1 MTNYRRLTYGGVL
14 GALVFL
20 GTYFLKVP
28 IAYGYIHLG
37 DGMIL
42 ISSIL
47 LGPFAAAP
55 AAVGSALADLISG
68 YAMYAPFTFVIK
80 ALMAVVPAL
89 MIRDSKAAPSKY
101 VIPFILAEVIMIAGY
116 FLADSIFWGTE
127 GAIAAAP
134 MNAIQAVSGV
144 VIGIIGA
151 GVIRKNSISI

>member
-55 AAVGSALADLISG
+55 AAVGSALADLVSG

-89 MIRDSKAAPSKY
+89 MVKGAKSAPAKY
-101 VIPFILAEVIMIAGY
+101 VLPFIIAEVIMIAGY
-116 FLADSIFWGTE
+116 FLADSIFWGAE

-144 VIGIIGA
+144 VVGYIGA
-151 GVIRKNSISI
+151 SVIRKNSISI